1 MAISRSRDGVVVEG
15 NCIVESE
22 NTIFLD
28 LGNGARLRS
37 YDYVLAQR
45 CGILI
50 RRGVSGI
57 YHRVQASAIQTAS
70 ATEHAKA
77 MRITIDAGDFTNGS
91 VKATR
96 FNHLR
101 NSKTRTRSIS
111 NKNTVLSID
120 GIPTQN
126 DPSTTG
132 SPLQQRVPDSKK
144 NCTGSMREGKSPMIE
159 HQRNQSQEADET
171 SVKKECILDATPTGL
186 DPDTYVEPSSA
197 RAVTPESLDDNTA
210 GTSTKAA
217 TSAKQS
223 FVSCR
228 ALADDRI
235 LVKSLAGKAHK
246 SFKTYQHIVNH
257 DTGREKRRSKTNT
270 LPTTSRRSGSRKSQ
284 RKDIRARSTEFAC
297 PLFVKNPWEHLQCLR
312 VNALITMSDVRDHIW
327 TAHRV
332 PYNCPVCAHTF
343 CSASLRD
350 KHIINRVCKPLGEA
364 VRGGVTEDQD
374 CLITRTQQLPG
385 RKKQWFAV
393 WKILNPST
401 TQQPPKSP
409 FLSDTMGSEVA
420 FFKNFYQSYKLRG
433 KKAIGVEG
441 ENLIRLDEAVLLE
454 VINIL
459 VDGMLEAPARLR
471 LLQS

>member
-1 MAISRSRDGVVVEG
+1 
-15 NCIVESE
+15 
-22 NTIFLD
+22 
-28 LGNGARLRS
+28 
-37 YDYVLAQR
+37 
-45 CGILI
+45 
-50 RRGVSGI
+50 
-57 YHRVQASAIQTAS
+57 
-70 ATEHAKA
+70 
-77 MRITIDAGDFTNGS
+77 MRITVDAGDFTNGA

-126 DPSTTG
+126 NPSNTG
-132 SPLQQRVPDSKK
+132 SPLQQRAPVDDSEK
-144 NCTGSMREGKSPMIE
+144 NCGGSMREGKSPTIE
-159 HQRNQSQEADET
+159 HQRIQSQEADQT
-171 SVKKECILDATPTGL
+171 SVKKECILDAIQTGL

-210 GTSTKAA
+210 GSSTKAANA

-223 FVSCR
+223 FASHR

-235 LVKSLAGKAHK
+235 LVKSLARKAHQ

-257 DTGREKRRSKTNT
+257 DTGREKRRSETNT
-270 LPTTSRRSGSRKSQ
+270 LPTTSRRRGSRKSQ
-284 RKDIRARSTEFAC
+284 QRDIRARSTEFAC
-297 PLFVKNPWEHLQCLR
+297 PLFVENPWEHLQCLR
-312 VNALITMSDVRDHIW
+312 VNALITMSDVKDHIW

-350 KHIINRVCKPLGEA
+350 KHIIDRGCKPLGEA
-364 VRGGVTEDQD
+364 VHGGVTEDQD
-374 CLITRTQQLPG
+374 CLISRTQQLPG

-401 TQQPPKSP
+401 TRQPPKSP

-420 FFKNFYQSYKLRG
+420 YFKNFYQSYKLRG
-433 KKAIGVEG
+433 KKAIGVES
-441 ENLIRLDEAVLLE
+441 ESLIRLDEAVLRE

-459 VDGMLEAPARLR
+459 VDEMLKAPARLR
-471 LLQS
+471 LLQT